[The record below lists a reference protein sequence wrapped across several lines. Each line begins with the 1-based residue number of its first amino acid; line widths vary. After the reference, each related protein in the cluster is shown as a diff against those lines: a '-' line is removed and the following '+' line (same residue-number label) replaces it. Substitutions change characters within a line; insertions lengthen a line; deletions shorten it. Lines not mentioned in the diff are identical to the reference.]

1 MMLVIERRR
10 PEIDETH
17 FRVVDTFGDFAAMGI
32 LHVVFVRD
40 KQDVLRFQVRMRQL
54 VLVQEFHR
62 MHELPTDVT
71 DLIERIRL
79 VIIVLHKVE
88 DGSAEQIESDAN
100 VTVEIEPVQH
110 FHAQVFRVRVA
121 IGQFMQHVN
130 LQFRRFSIF
139 VHVFDDLQRD
149 AFAFVVV
156 IADFDDFA
164 ESAFAERAEDLV
176 AGLQHVARAVDQMP
190 VVVVFDGCWR
200 SDRLHFHHRLLMLLL
215 RRRLRLLDRRWL
227 LMMLLLFLLLHGL
240 LLLLLL
246 LLDSGGGG
254 DHGCG
259 G

>member
-17 FRVVDTFGDFAAMGI
+17 FRVVDAFGDFAAMGI

-88 DGSAEQIESDAN
+88 NGSAEQIESDAN

-130 LQFRRFSIF
+130 LQFGRFSIF

-156 IADFDDFA
+156 IANFDDFA
-164 ESAFAERAEDLV
+164 EGAFAERAEDLV

-190 VVVVFDGCWR
+190 IVVVFDGCRR

-215 RRRLRLLDRRWL
+215 RLRLLDRRWL
-227 LMMLLLFLLLHGL
+227 LMMLLLLLLLLHG